1 MKKIYLFFALILI
14 TASGFI
20 TAQEQDNS
28 KSSLLWEITGKNLD
42 KPSYLFGTMHM
53 IPKEDFF
60 MTKLIA
66 DKARECEVMTFEV
79 NMFGLSFS
87 EKIDMVQYLLL
98 EDKTLKDLMNSDD
111 YNRLKRFAVDSLGIR
126 EKKFEKRYIKFTPFG
141 LNSMFMKMYMGKV
154 KMYEKELYKI
164 ARKNKREIT
173 ELETI
178 DFQLKLV
185 TDIPLES
192 QIKYFLDTDNFHESK
207 ALIKP
212 YKLQDL
218 DMLYSLTNSSDSEDE
233 DVKAFTDKFLNERN
247 MNWLPIIISQI
258 SDKSSF
264 IAVGALH
271 LPGKKGIIE
280 LLREKGYTVKPII

>member
-1 MKKIYLFFALILI
+1 MKKIYLLLAII
-14 TASGFI
+14 VIAAVNTTSS
-20 TAQEQDNS
+20 AQENI

-53 IPKEDFF
+53 IPKKDFF

-66 DKARECEVMTFEV
+66 DKAKECEVMTFEV

-87 EKIDMVQYLLL
+87 EKMDMVKYLFL

-111 YNRLKRFAVDSLGIR
+111 YNKLKSFAVDSLGIR
-126 EKKFEKRYIKFTPFG
+126 EKKFEKRYIKLTPFG
-141 LNSMFMKMYMGKV
+141 LNSIFMKMYMGKV

-185 TDIPLES
+185 TNIPLKS
-192 QIKYFLDTDNFHESK
+192 QIKYFLDTDNYYESK
-207 ALIKP
+207 AIIKP
-212 YKLQDL
+212 YKQQDL
-218 DMLYSLTNSSDSEDE
+218 DMLYSMTSGDETEDE
-233 DVKAFTDKFLNERN
+233 EVKAFTDKFLNERN
-247 MNWLPIIISQI
+247 INWVPIIISQI

-271 LPGKKGIIE
+271 LPGEKGIIE
-280 LLREKGYTVKPII
+280 LLRKKGYTVKPII